1 VSDNEARTMV
11 VEALD
16 KTTGIFNDPTVSA
29 RLRSPTDDL
38 TLEEL
43 GVDSLDLAEWALA
56 LEDTTGMVINP
67 AELTGATHLSDV
79 VKVIAAKLNAR
90 GE

>member
-1 VSDNEARTMV
+1 MSDTEARTMV

-16 KTTGIFNDPTVSA
+16 KTTGIFNDPAVSA
-29 RLRSPTDDL
+29 RLRSPHDDL

-56 LEDTTGMVINP
+56 LEDVSGLVINP
-67 AELTGATHLSDV
+67 AELAGATNLSDV

-90 GE
+90 GQ

>member
-1 VSDNEARTMV
+1 MSDTEARAIV
-11 VEALD
+11 IEALD
-16 KTTGIFNDPTVSA
+16 KTAGVSNDPGVTA
-29 RLRSPTDDL
+29 RLRSPQGDL

-56 LEDTTGMVINP
+56 LEEMTGLVINP

-79 VKVIAAKLNAR
+79 VKVMAAKLNAR
-90 GE
+90 GQ

>member
-1 VSDNEARTMV
+1 LSDTDARAIV
-11 VEALD
+11 IEALD
-16 KTTGIFNDPTVSA
+16 KTAGVSNDPAVLT
-29 RLRSPTDDL
+29 RLRSPQGDI

-56 LEDTTGMVINP
+56 LEEMTGLVINP
-67 AELTGATHLSDV
+67 AELTGANHLSDV

-90 GE
+90 GQ

>member
-1 VSDNEARTMV
+1 MV

-16 KTTGIFNDPTVSA
+16 KTTGVFNDPAVSA
-29 RLRSPTDDL
+29 RLRSPHDDL

-43 GVDSLDLAEWALA
+43 GIDSLDLAEWALA
-56 LEDTTGMVINP
+56 LEDRTGLVINP
-67 AELTGATHLSDV
+67 GDLTGATHLSDV

-90 GE
+90 GQ